1 MRLSDDD
8 ESDFSTSHWGV
19 PAFVRYLL
27 VLLFNFGQ
35 SEAMAMGRDEL

>member
-8 ESDFSTSHWGV
+8 ESDFQIPHWGV
-19 PAFVRYLL
+19 TAFVRYLF

-35 SEAMAMGRDEL
+35 SEAMGRDEL